1 MTYEIHHYCSDLI
14 NIYSKAFRI
23 YIEFKNRENLIIE
36 IPHSKLDIFS
46 SMFRILTRLFRTD
59 KCNVFVINETA
70 LSLLIIRRG
79 AVYYFSEKTGLI
91 QKFQLK
97 NCRNLM
103 HIDLC
108 RLPNG
113 TICFGEYGNNQERNG
128 VPIYI
133 SKDNGESWEIIYEF
147 KPEEIKHIHNIQFD
161 SFSNTIWCCTGDLL
175 GECKL
180 VNFDLHFNVLKI
192 IGDGSQFYRTCRLF
206 FKQDS
211 IFWLM
216 DSHIETSYVIKFHR
230 QNESIEILQDL
241 PGPIWYSTTLSNG
254 QYLAASS
261 VEHGYSLIHKKAHLL
276 ISDDLEH
283 WESIQVFKKDYY
295 YPLDFFKY
303 GAIGF
308 PIGEQNINQVNCY
321 GEALINFDGKIKTL
335 NLSNFVNSISAVK

>member
-1 MTYEIHHYCSDLI
+1 MKYEIHHYCSEQL
-14 NIYSKAFRI
+14 NIYSKA
-23 YIEFKNRENLIIE
+23 YNVYVQSNNEEMLKIE
-36 IPHSKLDIFS
+36 IPHSKLDILS
-46 SMFRILTRLFRTD
+46 SKFRILSRLFRTD
-59 KCNVFVINETA
+59 KCNVFVINEQER
-70 LSLLIIRRG
+70 SLLIIRRG
-79 AVYYFSEKTGLI
+79 TVYFYSKSQGLI
-91 QKFQLK
+91 PKFELK

-113 TICFGEYGNNQERNG
+113 VICFGEYGNNQERSE

-147 KPEEIKHIHNIQFD
+147 KPGEIKHIHNIQFD

-180 VNFDLHFNVLKI
+180 VNFDLNFKVLKI
-192 IGDGSQFYRTCRLF
+192 VGDGSQFYRTCRLF
-206 FKQDS
+206 FKKDF

-216 DSHIETSYVIKFHR
+216 DSHIETSYVIKFDR
-230 QNESIEILQDL
+230 QNESINILQDL

-261 VEHGYSLIHKKAHLL
+261 VEHGYSLKHKKAHLL

-308 PIGEQNINQVNCY
+308 PIGEQNINEVNCF
-321 GEALINFDGKIKTL
+321 GEALINFDGKVKTI
-335 NLSNFVNSISAVK
+335 NLTKLTNGISAVK